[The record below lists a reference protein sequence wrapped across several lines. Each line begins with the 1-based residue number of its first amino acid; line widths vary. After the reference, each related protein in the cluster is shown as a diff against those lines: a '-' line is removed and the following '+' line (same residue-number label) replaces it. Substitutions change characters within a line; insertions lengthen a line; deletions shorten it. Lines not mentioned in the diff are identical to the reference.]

1 MGLFSGHRSGD
12 LQRPQAHM
20 PRCPVQTASG
30 PAPTAPFQSLPQL
43 SHTHLPP
50 GQALHTQRKFPYRQS
65 ARAPGQV
72 RRALAGSGA
81 APEESLRGL
90 GWDGKAEG
98 KEAEWTASPGSLPE
112 SCTCHPP
119 HQARRGVSQVQICPW
134 HSRLQVLPELS
145 LSLALLISHRC
156 SRPSLFS
163 AHLLPSPGSHS
174 PDLLR
179 SLQTP
184 CSASRL
190 GSA

>member
-1 MGLFSGHRSGD
+1 MELFSGHRSGD

-98 KEAEWTASPGSLPE
+98 KEAEWMASPGSLPE

-119 HQARRGVSQVQICPW
+119 HQARRGVSQVQIDQ
-134 HSRLQVLPELS
+134 HTALMILS
-145 LSLALLISHRC
+145 LLQITGRMTLFGLCIFKKI
-156 SRPSLFS
+156 SLFI
-163 AHLLPSPGSHS
+163 G
-174 PDLLR
+174 
-179 SLQTP
+179 
-184 CSASRL
+184 
-190 GSA
+190 